1 MDDISGVTIAL
12 SLVGFVLL
20 VVALVALLYKP
31 PKKLKVVCKFKDDSI
46 KNLKSIV
53 EIDVENIGK
62 KRMKMLAPYVKF
74 SHATHSKLFQVKPEM
89 VNTRFPRIIKIGD
102 KLNCE
107 VDLSQYTSSLESI
120 SFNPT
125 HVKIFLEDT
134 AGLRFYSQNLEFSN

>member
-1 MDDISGVTIAL
+1 MDNLSSFTIAL
-12 SLVGFVLL
+12 SLIGFVLL
-20 VVALVALLYKP
+20 VVALVMLFYKP
-31 PKKLKVVCKFKDDSI
+31 PKKLKVVCKFKDDSN
-46 KNLKSIV
+46 KNLKSAV

-74 SHATHSKLFQVKPEM
+74 SHATHSKLFQLKPEKASC
-89 VNTRFPRIIKIGD
+89 RFPRIIKIGD

-107 VDLSQYTSSLESI
+107 VDLSQYESSLESI

-134 AGLRFYSQNLEFSN
+134 AGLRFYSQSLEFDK